1 MGDFFKTD
9 KKFSELFKTSRRVNI
24 LKNLYDLDGI
34 GDTQVKS
41 IEDFFSNVKNTNI
54 IQSLISVLNIK
65 NFKNINKRG
74 KLSNKNIMFTGGFE
88 KMSRSEAKALAEE
101 NGAKILGS
109 VSKKLDYLVIGNS
122 KPTKKKVDKAKELNV
137 DLMTED
143 KWYELLNR

>member
-65 NFKNINKRG
+65 NFEG
-74 KLSNKNIMFTGGFE
+74 
-88 KMSRSEAKALAEE
+88 
-101 NGAKILGS
+101 
-109 VSKKLDYLVIGNS
+109 
-122 KPTKKKVDKAKELNV
+122 
-137 DLMTED
+137 
-143 KWYELLNR
+143 